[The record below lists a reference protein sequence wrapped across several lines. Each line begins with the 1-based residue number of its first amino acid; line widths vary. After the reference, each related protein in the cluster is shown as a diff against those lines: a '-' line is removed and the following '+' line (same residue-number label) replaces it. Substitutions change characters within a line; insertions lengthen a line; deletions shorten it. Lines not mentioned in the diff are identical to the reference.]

1 MSMVVNENETSNE
14 ESRIQIL
21 KNETSDSLG
30 SFTFKSRSKR
40 QKLKGDLKDVFRGF
54 EGFNKKFYKKKHFR
68 IDTFI
73 YMI

>member
-40 QKLKGDLKDVFRGF
+40 QKLKGDLKDVFMGIW
-54 EGFNKKFYKKKHFR
+54 R
-68 IDTFI
+68 I
-73 YMI
+73 

>member
-21 KNETSDSLG
+21 KKSDSLG

>member
-21 KNETSDSLG
+21 KKSDSLG

-54 EGFNKKFYKKKHFR
+54 EGFNKKFYKKK
-68 IDTFI
+68 TL
-73 YMI
+73 

>member
-21 KNETSDSLG
+21 KTDTSDSLG

-40 QKLKGDLKDVFRGF
+40 QKLSSDDLKDL
-54 EGFNKKFYKKKHFR
+54 K
-68 IDTFI
+68 
-73 YMI
+73 